1 MDMVDMPPDMESHVR
16 RHDIILVVVCRPIAQ
31 IPDPGLGSELPLINS
46 LNRYQ
51 IRVNN
56 NAA

>member
-31 IPDPGLGSELPLINS
+31 IPVLGSELPLNS